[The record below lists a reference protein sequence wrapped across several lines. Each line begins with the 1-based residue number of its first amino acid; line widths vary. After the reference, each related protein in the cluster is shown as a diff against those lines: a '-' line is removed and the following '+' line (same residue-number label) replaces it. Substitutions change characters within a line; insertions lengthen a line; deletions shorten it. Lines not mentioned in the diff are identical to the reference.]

1 MRGLLAGVL
10 LFALGQSMIWIQT
23 NGQFVWPWFKKN
35 PLTISIIGGTVISY
49 MFILATKFIAEYY
62 DGQIWPGRFIGFTCG
77 IITFTALT
85 YYLLDEGITTKT
97 AICLLLACCIIGIQ
111 LFWK

>member
-1 MRGLLAGVL
+1 MKGLLAGVL

-35 PLTISIIGGTVISY
+35 PITISIIGGTVISY
-49 MFILATKFIAEYY
+49 MFIVATKLIAEY
-62 DGQIWPGRFIGFTCG
+62 CG
-77 IITFTALT
+77 IITFSALT

-97 AICLLLACCIIGIQ
+97 AICLMLACCIIGIQ
-111 LFWK
+111 IFWK